1 MREYA
6 KWILIG
12 VLTLLVAGSGCESGP
27 QRQPESVDG
36 KVYGVTSGSFRG
48 RWWNYYERGI
58 SYGDGHFWQQAEAD
72 LQDALRQRSQDQR
85 RARTYGMHFL
95 DYFPHRELGVVLY
108 HQGKYEEAV
117 REFEASLKDEKSAKA
132 EFYLDCARKSLIRQQ
147 QTDLRP
153 PEIDLWSPSPGLLTN
168 AFSVGVSGV
177 IRDDSFVKDIRVNSR
192 PIRIDLAAPAVP
204 FDLQVPLEAGENV
217 IRIESLDLSDKQT
230 VAERKVRA
238 DWEGPILSIDEP
250 VEGRGTGAQGLK
262 LRGYAYDETGL
273 QEILVNGRQIL
284 SIPTRELKLDY
295 AVPSVPGL
303 DRVVVQAKDL
313 AGNQTTAEIRLGRGQ
328 SAIPRILVT
337 SLDVSFLALLGSGAT
352 AQDAIPPAIEVKNT
366 TEEQETFLDQVYLEG
381 VVRDESGIGFLAVNG
396 QSILRKTGKNLYFS
410 HLAKLNEGDN
420 CFLIE
425 ARDLAGNRTEKKVCF
440 RKKLNKVHEVGSRL
454 SVALLPFERKGIPGL
469 AADAVEE
476 TLLTELIGGHRFRMV
491 ERRRLEEILREHR
504 LGGSDLADPSAAI
517 RIGRIMAA
525 SCVFMGSVLEK
536 EGSVEIYLRAV
547 DTETSLI
554 LTAADVYGEDLS
566 PDMVRLLCQGLVV
579 KLLDELPL
587 VEGLV
592 VTVKGSQ
599 GIIDLGREKKVK
611 KGMRVIIFEEGEAI
625 HHPLTGMVLGADVT
639 EMGRG
644 LIQTVREQMS
654 DVELLGKEAPQRVK
668 PMHRVITQ

>member
-1 MREYA
+1 MRKHA
-6 KWILIG
+6 KWVLIW
-12 VLTLLVAGSGCESGP
+12 VVMLLVAGSGCESGP
-27 QRQPESVDG
+27 MRQPEAVDG
-36 KVYGVTSGSFRG
+36 KEYGVTSGAFRG

-58 SYGDGHFWQQAEAD
+58 SYGEGHFWQQAEAD
-72 LQDALRQRSQDQR
+72 LREGLRQRSQDQR

-108 HQGKYEEAV
+108 HQGKYEEAI

-132 EFYLDCARKSLIRQQ
+132 EFYLDCARKSLILQHH
-147 QTDLRP
+147 TDLRP
-153 PEIDLWSPSPGLLTN
+153 PEIDIWSPLPDLLTN

-177 IRDDSFVKDIRVNSR
+177 IRDDSFVKDITVNGR
-192 PIRIDLAAPAVP
+192 PVRIDLAAPAVP
-204 FDLQVPLEAGENV
+204 FDLQVPLGPGENI
-217 IRIESLDLSDKQT
+217 IRVESLDLSDKQT

-250 VEGRGTGAQGLK
+250 VAGRGGGDRGLR
-262 LRGYAYDETGL
+262 LRGYAYDDTGL

-284 SIPTRELKLDY
+284 NAPTREAKLDY
-295 AVPSVPGL
+295 AVPASPGL

-313 AGNQTTAEIRLGRGQ
+313 AGNQTTAEIRLAGGQ
-328 SAIPRILVT
+328 SSLPRVLLA
-337 SLDVSFLALLGSGAT
+337 SLELSPLALLGSAGAT
-352 AQDAIPPAIEVKNT
+352 QDALAPSIEVKNT
-366 TEEQETFLDQVYLEG
+366 TGEQETFLDQVYLEG
-381 VVRDESGIGFLAVNG
+381 VVRDEGGIGFLAVNG
-396 QSILRKTGKNLYFS
+396 QSILRKAGKNVYFS
-410 HLAKLNEGDN
+410 HLAKLNEGEN

-425 ARDLAGNRTEKKVCF
+425 ARDLAGNRTEKRVCF
-440 RKKLNKVHEVGSRL
+440 HRKLNKVHEVGSRL
-454 SVALLPFERKGIPGL
+454 SVALLPFERKGMPGL

-476 TLLTELIGGHRFRMV
+476 TLLSELVAGHRFRMV

-504 LGGSDLADPSAAI
+504 LGGSDLADPNAAI

-525 SCVFMGSVLEK
+525 SCVFMGTVLEK

-554 LTAADVYGEDLS
+554 LTAVDVYGEDLS
-566 PDMVRLLCQGLVV
+566 PDMVRLLCRGLVL

-592 VTVKGSQ
+592 VTVKGNQ
-599 GIIDLGREKKVK
+599 GIIDLGLEKKVK
-611 KGMRVIIFEEGEAI
+611 KGMRVIMFEEGEAI
-625 HHPLTGMVLGADVT
+625 RHPLTGMLLGADVT
-639 EMGRG
+639 ETGRG
-644 LIQTVREQMS
+644 LIQTVRNHMS

-668 PMHRVITQ
+668 PMHKVITQ